1 MLVEERTNVAA
12 RRAPATRYDRR
23 LDPELCRAD
32 AGRAVEIFGELRAA
46 DASLAGWVNFPL
58 LNESGRAG
66 DVGLK
71 PFSTPPRK
79 TEFASQLPAVARIL
93 DGFAGEGL
101 KLMFARVAVLG
112 RRDALRPHVDT
123 YPNTRLLIALSEQG
137 DDFRHL
143 YDNACFAMRVGE
155 VWGGDGASC
164 HGAANVAFSG
174 HRVLLL
180 LDVVPDAGAPGW
192 LHARWRLPPQ
202 SAIARPRLLPEMRRR
217 LFDSARTLAAQDGPE
232 RAERELLLLPFE
244 YAMRADFVYRELV
257 LFGRWMAR
265 SGPTQQRP
273 YWRERVRA
281 LVRHSLPFEVEVP
294 KAPSVSALS
303 RRSTSPVN
311 GGG

>member
-1 MLVEERTNVAA
+1 MPVEERVFDVRRA
-12 RRAPATRYDRR
+12 RAPATRYDRR
-23 LDPELCRAD
+23 LDRELCRAD
-32 AGRAVEIFGELRAA
+32 AARAVEIFAELRAA

-58 LNESGRAG
+58 LNETGLAG

-79 TEFASQLPAVARIL
+79 TEFASRLPAVARIL

-101 KLMFARVAVLG
+101 KILFARVAVLG
-112 RRDALRPHVDT
+112 QRDALRPHVDT

-155 VWGGDGASC
+155 VWGGDGATC
-164 HGAANVAFSG
+164 HGAANVGFSG

-192 LHARWRLPPQ
+192 LHARWRLPPET
-202 SAIARPRLLPEMRRR
+202 AIARPKLSPAMQRR
-217 LFDSARTLAAQDGPE
+217 LFDSARMLALQDGPE

-265 SGPTQQRP
+265 CGPSRQRG
-273 YWRERVRA
+273 YWRERVGA
-281 LVRHSLPFEVEVP
+281 LVRHSLPFEVAVP
-294 KAPSVSALS
+294 RVA
-303 RRSTSPVN
+303 RR
-311 GGG
+311 